1 MITCHFF
8 AIAKDRKTIFFS
20 SHDVSKP
27 DSGSYL
33 SEVSVKYLT
42 FVCFL
47 GSAQMKLQGWSDWLQ
62 SCSRSVDQIGHATL
76 AYERIGVCAPL
87 LAPSTLLAMCH
98 ACVITRSY
106 QKSVVKILLQ
116 WKLNITK
123 SLV

>member
-1 MITCHFF
+1 MSFF
-8 AIAKDRKTIFFS
+8 ATAKDRKTIFFS

-62 SCSRSVDQIGHATL
+62 SCSRSVARLGMQIQAKPMNT
-76 AYERIGVCAPL
+76 EVFAPL
-87 LAPSTLLAMCH
+87 FLHQVFCSPCVMHASLLDL
-98 ACVITRSY
+98 TRN
-106 QKSVVKILLQ
+106 
-116 WKLNITK
+116 W
-123 SLV
+123 

>member
-1 MITCHFF
+1 MSFF
-8 AIAKDRKTIFFS
+8 ATAKDRKTIFFS

-62 SCSRSVDQIGHATL
+62 SCIRSVDKTGHANPGQ
-76 AYERIGVCAPL
+76 AYERRGVCAPL
-87 LAPSTLLAMCH
+87 LAPSTLLPMCH

-106 QKSVVKILLQ
+106 QKSVVKILLR
-116 WKLNITK
+116 
-123 SLV
+123 